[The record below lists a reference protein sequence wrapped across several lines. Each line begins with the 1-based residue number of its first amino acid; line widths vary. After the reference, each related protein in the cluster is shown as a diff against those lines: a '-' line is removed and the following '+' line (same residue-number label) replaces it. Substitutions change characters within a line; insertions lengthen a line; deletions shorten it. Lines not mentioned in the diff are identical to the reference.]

1 MQLHKT
7 DRARAELKPGVR
19 TLGQRERTLL
29 LLADG
34 SKSAQDFRPL
44 FDGDGEA
51 IALRLLREG
60 FLETHPGHKTV
71 APPVAVAASRPA
83 AIATAAGQ
91 RQNDPSPEDRK
102 SVV

>member
-29 LLADG
+29 LMADG
-34 SKSAQDFRPL
+34 NRSVRDFRPL
-44 FDGDGEA
+44 FEGDGEQ

-60 FLETHPGHKTV
+60 FL
-71 APPVAVAASRPA
+71 
-83 AIATAAGQ
+83 
-91 RQNDPSPEDRK
+91 
-102 SVV
+102 